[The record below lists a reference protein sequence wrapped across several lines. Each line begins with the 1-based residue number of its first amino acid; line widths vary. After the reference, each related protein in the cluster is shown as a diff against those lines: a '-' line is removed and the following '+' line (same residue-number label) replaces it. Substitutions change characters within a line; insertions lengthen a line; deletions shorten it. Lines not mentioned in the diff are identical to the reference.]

1 MMRRGVI
8 TVYLSLVFMLL
19 VSLILVLLESARV
32 YMIGTMSE
40 RYADMA
46 AEMVFAGYVRPLAEQ
61 YDLLAIDTGKDQQ
74 NLENFQKYLEL
85 NLENGGDSQRAMNMY
100 GQVEMKEVKEVL
112 SMKDNHWESLK
123 KQVVM
128 YEKLM
133 TVSKGLNSIQ
143 NLIGGL
149 QETGVNEKTQD
160 YLGKLE
166 SKGEALEKAESEK
179 KNTETDVEETE
190 QELPE
195 MTDPRKG
202 IAGWLKSGVLNL
214 VMGNKAVSGRTID
227 TSSCSWHTSSTSS
240 SKLMDNFE
248 RYRDVTGYVKN
259 QEILT
264 LIKNGIQDQG
274 DQLMLDLYIGD
285 KFLSMRGSSVSGDNK
300 NRTALKYEYEYIL
313 FGKESDRENLENAV
327 TAICT
332 LRTFLNLIYLYT
344 SPDKGE
350 VLQAAV
356 EAMSLMS
363 ALPVAGEVLKLLLM
377 ACWSAAEAV
386 VDCAGLAEGG
396 KVPLMKDQSSW
407 NLSMNQLLNVA
418 KGGARASDYF
428 NDTGKGLDYDQY
440 LMIFMLLTSSEKKL
454 IRMSQLIE
462 CNIRLV
468 DGYKDF
474 ALSRCAVQAE
484 FSGSVKIGSHF
495 FGHPIEIKHPFDVV
509 YGY

>member
-19 VSLILVLLESARV
+19 VSLVLVLLESARV

-40 RYADMA
+40 RYADLA

-61 YDLLAIDTGKDQQ
+61 YDLLAVDTGKDQQ
-74 NLENFQKYLEL
+74 NLENFQKYLKL

-100 GQVEMKEVKEVL
+100 GQVEMNGVKNVL
-112 SMKDNHWESLK
+112 SMKDNHWELLK

-143 NLIGGL
+143 DLIGGL
-149 QETGVNEKTQD
+149 QKTGVNEKTQD
-160 YLGKLE
+160 YMEKLE
-166 SKGEALEKAESEK
+166 SKGEAMDAAESEK
-179 KNTETDVEETE
+179 KNTETEVEEPA

-195 MTDPRKG
+195 MSDPRKG
-202 IAGWLKSGVLNL
+202 IASWLKAGVLNL
-214 VMGNKAVSGRTID
+214 VMGEKTVSGRKID
-227 TSSCSWHTSSTSS
+227 TSSCSWHTSSTSG
-240 SKLMDNFE
+240 SKLMNNFE

-264 LIKNGIQDQG
+264 QIKNGVQEQG
-274 DQLMLDLYIGD
+274 EQLMLDLYIGD
-285 KFLSMRGSSVSGDNK
+285 KFLTMMGSRLSGKNK
-300 NRTALKYEYEYIL
+300 KNTVLQYEYEYIL

-396 KVPLMKDQSSW
+396 KVPLMKDQNSW

-418 KGGARASDYF
+418 KGGAHASDYF

-440 LMIFMLLTSSEKKL
+440 LMIFMLLTPSEKKL
-454 IRMSQLIE
+454 IRMSQLME

-468 DGYKDF
+468 EGYKDF

-495 FGHPIEIKHPFDVV
+495 FGHPVQIKHPFDVV

>member
-1 MMRRGVI
+1 M
-8 TVYLSLVFMLL
+8 
-19 VSLILVLLESARV
+19 
-32 YMIGTMSE
+32 
-40 RYADMA
+40 
-46 AEMVFAGYVRPLAEQ
+46 
-61 YDLLAIDTGKDQQ
+61 
-74 NLENFQKYLEL
+74 
-85 NLENGGDSQRAMNMY
+85 
-100 GQVEMKEVKEVL
+100 
-112 SMKDNHWESLK
+112 
-123 KQVVM
+123 
-128 YEKLM
+128 
-133 TVSKGLNSIQ
+133 
-143 NLIGGL
+143 
-149 QETGVNEKTQD
+149 
-160 YLGKLE
+160 
-166 SKGEALEKAESEK
+166 
-179 KNTETDVEETE
+179 EETE

-264 LIKNGIQDQG
+264 QIKNGIQDQG